1 MSNYTLF
8 VQRVLTTSSLC
19 IAAGYLASSPAQAL
33 QFNFNNITHNN
44 VVNKLTGER
53 QLLVDVTDSFGK
65 EDLASNNVLFKFSN
79 VGPFASS
86 MTQIYFDNSTV
97 LKSMGTIVDSGAGV
111 DFAAAAGRMNL
122 PGGNTVNF
130 SPDFGIKSTGAVSQN
145 GVNPGEWVSVF
156 FNLSTNKTLKDV
168 FNDLKSGSLRVGM
181 HVQAFSNEGSEAFV
195 NNNTPVVTTTPPPVV
210 TTTPPPVVTTTPP
223 PVVTTTP
230 PPVVTTTPPPVV
242 TTTPPPV
249 VTTTPLPV
257 VKTTPLPVVTT
268 TPPPEVKTTPPPV
281 TTSVL
286 VPNLIIQSPSPKK
299 VSEPGITLVLGI
311 VAGKL
316 VLRRRTKAII

>member
-1 MSNYTLF
+1 MSNYTLL
-8 VQRVLTTSSLC
+8 VQRLLTTSSLC
-19 IAAGYLASSPAQAL
+19 IAAGCLASSPAQAL
-33 QFNFNNITHNN
+33 QFNFNNITHNSA
-44 VVNKLTGER
+44 VNESTGER

-65 EDLASNNVLFKFSN
+65 ENLASNNVLFKFSN

-97 LKSMGTIVDSGAGV
+97 LKSMGTIADSGAGV
-111 DFAAAAGRMNL
+111 DFVAATGNMNL
-122 PGGNTVNF
+122 PGGNTVKF
-130 SPDFGIKSTGAVSQN
+130 SPDFGIKPTGSVSQN
-145 GVNPGEWVSVF
+145 GVNPGEWVSVL
-156 FNLSTNKTLKDV
+156 FNLSPSKTLNDV

-181 HVQAFSNEGSEAFV
+181 HVQAFSNGGSEAFV
-195 NNNTPVVTTTPPPVV
+195 NNNTPVVAITPPPVVTTTPPPVVTITPPPVITITPPPVVTITPPPVV

-230 PPVVTTTPPPVV
+230 P
-242 TTTPPPV
+242 
-249 VTTTPLPV
+249 
-257 VKTTPLPVVTT
+257 
-268 TPPPEVKTTPPPV
+268 V

-286 VPNLIIQSPSPKK
+286 VPNLIIQSAPPKR

-316 VLRRRTKAII
+316 VLRRRTKAIA

>member
-44 VVNKLTGER
+44 AVNKSTGER

-97 LKSMGTIVDSGAGV
+97 LKSTGTIVDSGAGV
-111 DFAAAAGRMNL
+111 DFAAAGRMNL

-223 PVVTTTP
+223 PV
-230 PPVVTTTPPPVV
+230 
-242 TTTPPPV
+242 
-249 VTTTPLPV
+249 
-257 VKTTPLPVVTT
+257 
-268 TPPPEVKTTPPPV
+268 

-311 VAGKL
+311 VASKL

>member
-44 VVNKLTGER
+44 AVNESIGER

-65 EDLASNNVLFKFSN
+65 EDLVSNNVLFKFSN

-97 LKSMGTIVDSGAGV
+97 LKNMGTIVDSGAGV
-111 DFAAAAGRMNL
+111 DFAAAAGKMNL

-130 SPDFGIKSTGAVSQN
+130 SPDFAIKSTGAVSQN

-181 HVQAFSNEGSEAFV
+181 HVQAFSNGGSEAFV
-195 NNNTPVVTTTPPPVV
+195 NNNTPVVTTTLPPVA
-210 TTTPPPVVTTTPP
+210 
-223 PVVTTTP
+223 
-230 PPVVTTTPPPVV
+230 
-242 TTTPPPV
+242 
-249 VTTTPLPV
+249 
-257 VKTTPLPVVTT
+257 
-268 TPPPEVKTTPPPV
+268 
-281 TTSVL
+281 
-286 VPNLIIQSPSPKK
+286 KK

-311 VAGKL
+311 IAGKL

>member
-1 MSNYTLF
+1 MSNYTLL
-8 VQRVLTTSSLC
+8 VQRLLTTSSLC
-19 IAAGYLASSPAQAL
+19 IAAGCLASSPAQAL
-33 QFNFNNITHNN
+33 QFNFNNITHNSA
-44 VVNKLTGER
+44 VNESTGER
-53 QLLVDVTDSFGK
+53 QLWVDVTDSFGK
-65 EDLASNNVLFKFSN
+65 ENLASNNVLFKFSN

-97 LKSMGTIVDSGAGV
+97 LKSMGTIADSGAGV
-111 DFAAAAGRMNL
+111 DFVAATGNMNL
-122 PGGNTVNF
+122 PGGNTVKF
-130 SPDFGIKSTGAVSQN
+130 SSDFGIKPTGPVSQN
-145 GVNPGEWVSVF
+145 GVNPGEWVSVL
-156 FNLSTNKTLKDV
+156 FNLSPNKTLKDV

-181 HVQAFSNEGSEAFV
+181 HVQAFSDGGSEAFV
-195 NNNTPVVTTTPPPVV
+195 NNTSVVTTTPPPVV

-249 VTTTPLPV
+249 VTTTPPPVVTITPPPV
-257 VKTTPLPVVTT
+257 VKTT
-268 TPPPEVKTTPPPV
+268 PPV

-286 VPNLIIQSPSPKK
+286 VPNLIIQSAPPKR

-316 VLRRRTKAII
+316 VRRRRIKAIA

>member
-33 QFNFNNITHNN
+33 QFNFNNITHKSAINE
-44 VVNKLTGER
+44 LAGER

-65 EDLASNNVLFKFSN
+65 EDPESNNVLFKFSN

-97 LKSMGTIVDSGAGV
+97 LKNMGTIVDSGAGV
-111 DFAAAAGRMNL
+111 DFAAAAGNMNL
-122 PGGNTVNF
+122 PGGKTVNF
-130 SPDFGIKSTGAVSQN
+130 SPDFKIQATGAVSQN

-181 HVQAFSNEGSEAFV
+181 HVQAFSDGGSEAFV
-195 NNNTPVVTTTPPPVV
+195 NNNTPGITTTLPPV
-210 TTTPPPVVTTTPP
+210 
-223 PVVTTTP
+223 
-230 PPVVTTTPPPVV
+230 
-242 TTTPPPV
+242 
-249 VTTTPLPV
+249 
-257 VKTTPLPVVTT
+257 
-268 TPPPEVKTTPPPV
+268 VKTTPPPV

-316 VLRRRTKAII
+316 LLRRRTKAII

>member
-33 QFNFNNITHNN
+33 QFNFNNITHKSAINE
-44 VVNKLTGER
+44 LAGER

-65 EDLASNNVLFKFSN
+65 EDPASNNVLFKFSN

-97 LKSMGTIVDSGAGV
+97 LKNMGTIVDSGAGV
-111 DFAAAAGRMNL
+111 DFAAAAGNMNL
-122 PGGNTVNF
+122 PGGKTVNF
-130 SPDFGIKSTGAVSQN
+130 SPDFKIQATGAVSQN

-181 HVQAFSNEGSEAFV
+181 HVQAFSDGGSEAFV
-195 NNNTPVVTTTPPPVV
+195 NNNTPGITTTLPPV
-210 TTTPPPVVTTTPP
+210 
-223 PVVTTTP
+223 
-230 PPVVTTTPPPVV
+230 
-242 TTTPPPV
+242 
-249 VTTTPLPV
+249 
-257 VKTTPLPVVTT
+257 
-268 TPPPEVKTTPPPV
+268 VKTTPPPV

-316 VLRRRTKAII
+316 LLRRRTKAII

>member
-44 VVNKLTGER
+44 AVNESTGER

-97 LKSMGTIVDSGAGV
+97 LKSTGTIVDSGAGV
-111 DFAAAAGRMNL
+111 DFAAASGRMNL

-130 SPDFGIKSTGAVSQN
+130 SPDFAIKSTGAVSQN

-195 NNNTPVVTTTPPPVV
+195 NNNPPVV

-257 VKTTPLPVVTT
+257 VTTTPLPVVTT